1 MADRFS
7 NLPKEIAHHI
17 LSFLS
22 FKDLTQ
28 VGSVSKRS
36 QGFCLSTPFLNDV
49 RLRCSTSKGVLN
61 SIDKFLRQRGDNK
74 MLSFHFSWRNI
85 DIHENAGRIECCF
98 CDEEKFRLSK
108 WIEIA
113 VRCNV
118 EVVDLWIASSVWY
131 PKLPTSLFLCPSL
144 RSLVVIN
151 MECYISDAAASLDF
165 SSNLEYVNL
174 SSVVIVGD
182 VFWKW
187 ISHCCRCL
195 KDLHLY
201 HVYGLKDVNLESSS
215 LESFSFVFLDLF
227 SDYGCSLNISGDK
240 IENVCINL
248 VGSCYPS
255 KKSFKFSTPNLKHLQ
270 WLGNFGTHV
279 ELGKL
284 AGLERAEISSTC
296 GVVDFDVLFC
306 FLRCIRRVRVL
317 IVNDEIVKT
326 FSMDSYVPLQLDG
339 VCDLSIQ
346 TLNLNDGFIP
356 ALVALLRG
364 MPSLR
369 SLSINARKVQDCG
382 STSTESNCSGFAM
395 GYWKLQNLAFIS
407 EIQEVALQ
415 LYHGSNAVEF
425 ARYILEHAPNLGKMA
440 IYHFPDQLD
449 AVLKLQSTMISS
461 APVSFHEV
469 SEI

>member
-17 LSFLS
+17 LSFIS
-22 FKDLTQ
+22 FKDLTR

-36 QGFCLSTPFLNDV
+36 QGFCLSTPFLNLNDFSDV
-49 RLRCSTSKGVLN
+49 RLRCSTSKGVLD
-61 SIDKFLRQRGDNK
+61 SIDRF
-74 MLSFHFSWRNI
+74 LSFHFSWRNH
-85 DIHENAGRIECCF
+85 DTHENAGRIERCF

-118 EVVDLWIASSVWY
+118 EVVDLWIASSFWY

-165 SSNLEYVNL
+165 SSNLEYINS

-195 KDLHLY
+195 KDSHLY
-201 HVYGLKDVNLESSS
+201 HVHGLKNVNLESSY
-215 LESFSFVFLDLF
+215 LESFSFVFLDPF

-255 KKSFKFSTPNLKHLQ
+255 KKSFEFSTPNLKHLQ

-306 FLRCIRRVRVL
+306 ILHCEHRVRVL
-317 IVNDEIVKT
+317 ILNDEIVRA

-339 VCDLSIQ
+339 VCKVYSR
-346 TLNLNDGFIP
+346 TCSEFGEDGDISF
-356 ALVALLRG
+356 
-364 MPSLR
+364 S
-369 SLSINARKVQDCG
+369 G
-382 STSTESNCSGFAM
+382 STRCSVEVTEHDDIQCAGF
-395 GYWKLQNLAFIS
+395 L
-407 EIQEVALQ
+407 
-415 LYHGSNAVEF
+415 
-425 ARYILEHAPNLGKMA
+425 P
-440 IYHFPDQLD
+440 
-449 AVLKLQSTMISS
+449 
-461 APVSFHEV
+461 
-469 SEI
+469 

>member
-22 FKDLTQ
+22 FKDLTR

-36 QGFCLSTPFLNDV
+36 QGFCLSTPFLNLNDFSDV

-61 SIDKFLRQRGDNK
+61 SIDRFLRQRGDNK
-74 MLSFHFSWRNI
+74 MLSFRFSWRNH

-165 SSNLEYVNL
+165 SSNLEYINL

-240 IENVCINL
+240 IERICVNL

-255 KKSFKFSTPNLKHLQ
+255 KKSFEFSTPNLKYLQ

-284 AGLERAEISSTC
+284 VGLERAEISSTC

-306 FLRCIRRVRVL
+306 ILRCIRRVRVL
-317 IVNDEIVKT
+317 ILNDEIVKVVDVELHK
-326 FSMDSYVPLQLDG
+326 FSKLNQNSVFCSVLLTGISGFLDG
-339 VCDLSIQ
+339 
-346 TLNLNDGFIP
+346 
-356 ALVALLRG
+356 LLR
-364 MPSLR
+364 
-369 SLSINARKVQDCG
+369 A
-382 STSTESNCSGFAM
+382 STIRRC
-395 GYWKLQNLAFIS
+395 L
-407 EIQEVALQ
+407 
-415 LYHGSNAVEF
+415 
-425 ARYILEHAPNLGKMA
+425 
-440 IYHFPDQLD
+440 
-449 AVLKLQSTMISS
+449 
-461 APVSFHEV
+461 
-469 SEI
+469 

>member
-17 LSFLS
+17 LSFMS
-22 FKDLTQ
+22 FKDLTR
-28 VGSVSKRS
+28 VGSVSKRRS
-36 QGFCLSTPFLNDV
+36 QGFCLSTPFLNLNDFSDV
-49 RLRCSTSKGVLN
+49 HLRCSTSKGVLD
-61 SIDKFLRQRGDNK
+61 SIDRF
-74 MLSFHFSWRNI
+74 LSFHFSWRNH
-85 DIHENAGRIECCF
+85 DTHENAGGIERCF

-151 MECYISDAAASLDF
+151 MECYISNAAASLDF
-165 SSNLEYVNL
+165 SSNLEYINS

-195 KDLHLY
+195 KDSHLY
-201 HVYGLKDVNLESSS
+201 HVYGLKEVNLESSS
-215 LESFSFVFLDLF
+215 LESFSFVFLDPF
-227 SDYGCSLNISGDK
+227 
-240 IENVCINL
+240 
-248 VGSCYPS
+248 SCYPS
-255 KKSFKFSTPNLKHLQ
+255 KKSFGLSTPNLKHLQ

-306 FLRCIRRVRVL
+306 ILHCVHRVRVL
-317 IVNDEIVKT
+317 ILNDEIVRA

-339 VCDLSIQ
+339 VCDLSMR

-369 SLSINARKVQDCG
+369 SLSINARQVQDCG
-382 STSTESNCSGFAM
+382 SSRFSM

-407 EIQEVALQ
+407 EIQDAALQ